1 MNSLKIEQ
9 KPKFVASQLLVG
21 YVLPIALF
29 AVFLLLQGVNP
40 IVIFGNMLTSV
51 FGDIY
56 GFGEVI
62 IMTTPFIL
70 TALATVI
77 PARAGMVN
85 VGGEGQLAIG
95 ALTSTIAAVFLIDG
109 WPMWIGLPL
118 LMVFGAL
125 GGMIW
130 AGIAAILKAKSGM
143 NETIT
148 TLLLNYI
155 AFYTLAFFVHG
166 PLKDPD
172 SFNWPHSPRLSETLR
187 LPTIPGSRIHI
198 GIVIAVVLAV
208 LVFFLFKKTR
218 WGFYLKIVG
227 GNPIAALQSG
237 FKVNKLQ
244 FWALVIGGAIAGLA
258 GMIEVTGIEGRLR
271 QSTGVDYGYLGFLA
285 AWMSRNHPIG
295 LIFTS
300 LIIGIISVSGNSMEM
315 TSGLPASVV
324 HILMAL
330 VLFGILAM
338 GRKYKS

>member
-1 MNSLKIEQ
+1 MIS
-9 KPKFVASQLLVG
+9 
-21 YVLPIALF
+21 
-29 AVFLLLQGVNP
+29 
-40 IVIFGNMLTSV
+40 SV
-51 FGDIY
+51 FGDFY

-77 PARAGMVN
+77 PARAGLVN

-118 LMVFGAL
+118 LMIFGAL

-130 AGIAAILKAKSGM
+130 AGIAAVLKAKSGM

-166 PLKDPD
+166 PLKDPT
-172 SFNWPHSPRLSETLR
+172 SFNWPHSPELSDSLR

-198 GIVIAVVLAV
+198 GIVIAIVIAV
-208 LVFFLFKKTR
+208 GMYFLFKKTR

-227 GNPIAALQSG
+227 GNPIAAFQSG

-244 FWALVIGGAIAGLA
+244 FWALVMGGAIAGLA

-271 QSTGVDYGYLGFLA
+271 QTTGVDYGYLGFLA
-285 AWMSRNHPIG
+285 AWMARNHPIG
-295 LIFTS
+295 IIFTA
-300 LIIGIISVSGNSMEM
+300 LIIGMISVSGNSMEM
-315 TSGLPASVV
+315 TAGLPASVV

-338 GRKYKS
+338 GRKSKS